1 MHRPKIVWI
10 DLTITTRH
18 SEVDAHF
25 LEHFDVRDGSASD
38 LLQSNLEL
46 ELGEALVFEFDYP
59 DRPGLSLLRR
69 TKQCYPHVPILMLTA
84 QHSEQLAVWAFR
96 NQVIDYLV
104 TPVTQADLVRCRQ
117 LLQAVQNADQRQ
129 TERTIIEYQS
139 SIPVEVPVG
148 QRERS
153 VRLAAA
159 LHFVQNNFRRVIRVA
174 EVAELCDISSFHFSH
189 EFTEAFSL
197 TFQEFLLR
205 YRILEACKELRHPNI
220 AVANVAYSVGFNDP
234 SYFARVFRRYFG
246 LSPSEYCE
254 QISQGGHEAQLQEM
268 IKKLELPALE
278 SMMARGRS
286 EDRRQSDFRRRHLAS
301 SAKY

>member
-1 MHRPKIVWI
+1 MERPKIVWI
-10 DLTITTRH
+10 DMTIATRH

-25 LEHFDVRDGSASD
+25 LESFDIRYGSVPN
-38 LLQSNLEL
+38 LLQNEL
-46 ELGEALVFEFDYP
+46 DIQPGEALAFEFDYP

-69 TKQCYPHVPILMLTA
+69 TKQRYPHVPILMLTA
-84 QHSEQLAVWAFR
+84 QHSEQLAVWAYR

-104 TPVTQADLVRCRQ
+104 TPVTQADMVRCRQ
-117 LLQAVQNADQRQ
+117 LLHAVQNADQRQ
-129 TERTIIEYQS
+129 SERTIIEYQS

-148 QRERS
+148 QRVRS
-153 VRLAAA
+153 VRLSAA
-159 LHFVQNNFRRVIRVA
+159 LHFVQNNFRRMIRIA
-174 EVAELCDISSFHFSH
+174 EVAELCDMSSFHFSH

-234 SYFARVFRRYFG
+234 SYFARVFRRYLG

-254 QISQGGHEAQLQEM
+254 QIRHGECDEKIAELANRLQL
-268 IKKLELPALE
+268 PTLE
-278 SMMARGRS
+278 SIQEQGQPRKLQQVEPQRRNIGRAA
-286 EDRRQSDFRRRHLAS
+286 E
-301 SAKY
+301 Y

>member
-1 MHRPKIVWI
+1 MDRPKIVWI
-10 DLTITTRH
+10 DMTIATRH

-25 LEHFDVRDGSASD
+25 LESFDIRYGTVPN
-38 LLQSNLEL
+38 LLQNEL
-46 ELGEALVFEFDYP
+46 DIQPGEALAFEFDYP

-69 TKQCYPHVPILMLTA
+69 TKQRYPHVPILMLTA
-84 QHSEQLAVWAFR
+84 QHSEQLAVWAYR

-104 TPVTQADLVRCRQ
+104 TPVTQADMVRCRE
-117 LLQAVQNADQRQ
+117 LLHAVQNADQRQ
-129 TERTIIEYQS
+129 SERTNIEYQS

-148 QRERS
+148 QRVRS

-159 LHFVQNNFRRVIRVA
+159 LHFVQNNFRRMIRIA
-174 EVAELCDISSFHFSH
+174 EVAEVCDMSSFHFSH

-197 TFQEFLLR
+197 TFQEYLLR
-205 YRILEACKELRHPNI
+205 YRILEACRELRHPNI

-254 QISQGGHEAQLQEM
+254 QIKQGDLENGLQAIIE
-268 IKKLELPALE
+268 KLELPTLD
-278 SMMARGRS
+278 SMQVSGRP
-286 EDRRQSDFRRRHLAS
+286 EDRRQTDMQRRHFAS

>member
-1 MHRPKIVWI
+1 MDRPKIVWF

-25 LEHFDVRDGSASD
+25 LQFFDIRYGSVPN
-38 LLQSNLEL
+38 LLQNEL
-46 ELGEALVFEFDYP
+46 DIQPGEALAFEYDYP
-59 DRPGLSLLRR
+59 DRPGLSLLRA
-69 TKQCYPHVPILMLTA
+69 TKQRYPHVPILMLTA

-104 TPVTQADLVRCRQ
+104 TPVTQADLLRCGQ
-117 LLQAVQNADQRQ
+117 LLYAVQNADQRQ

-148 QRERS
+148 QRVRS

-159 LHFVQNNFRRVIRVA
+159 LHFVQNNFRRMIRIA
-174 EVAELCDISSFHFSH
+174 EVAELCDMSSFHFSH

-205 YRILEACKELRHPNI
+205 YRILEACRELRHPNI
-220 AVANVAYSVGFNDP
+220 SVANVAYSVGFNDP

-254 QISQGGHEAQLQEM
+254 QIRQGDHEIGLQALIE
-268 IKKLELPALE
+268 KLELPALD

-286 EDRRQSDFRRRHLAS
+286 ENRRQSDSQRRRVGGA
-301 SAKY
+301 AT

>member
-1 MHRPKIVWI
+1 MDRPKRVWI
-10 DLTITTRH
+10 DMTITTRH

-25 LEHFDVRDGSASD
+25 LEHFDIRYGSVPN
-38 LLQSNLEL
+38 LLQNEL
-46 ELGEALVFEFDYP
+46 DIQPGEALAFEFDYP

-69 TKQCYPHVPILMLTA
+69 TKQRYPHVPILMLTA
-84 QHSEQLAVWAFR
+84 QHSEQLAVWAYR

-117 LLQAVQNADQRQ
+117 LLHAVQNADRRQ

-148 QRERS
+148 QRVRS

-159 LHFVQNNFRRVIRVA
+159 LHFVQNNFRRMIRIA
-174 EVAELCDISSFHFSH
+174 EVAELCDMRSFHFSH

-254 QISQGGHEAQLQEM
+254 QIRQGDHEIGLQALIE
-268 IKKLELPALE
+268 KLELPALE
-278 SMMARGRS
+278 SMSTRGRQD
-286 EDRRQSDFRRRHLAS
+286 DRRQTDLQRRHVGG